1 MEGMITVAYSSRLI
15 RLNTPM
21 MQGPDVL
28 EVQKKLARLGFDS
41 GTPDG
46 IYDESTA
53 NALRRFQDERGL
65 KVDGLVG
72 PLTWKELNKND
83 PLFLSSYSYSAPGS
97 PKIHIHVD
105 TRILTLTFRETIR
118 IYPVGVGKPSTPS
131 PVGNWIIIAKEVNPD
146 GPFGV
151 RWMKLNVPWGS
162 YGIHG
167 TNNPNSIGRAFS
179 HGCIRLYNEDVTE
192 LYDLVW
198 EGVPV
203 SITGKVRKIRN
214 LKIGDRGKAI
224 RDVQEMLYDLSYF
237 ANTLDGYYGK
247 KTGQAVIRFQEH
259 SEITP
264 NGIVGKTTLKA
275 LQIAHDLY
283 MNDTNP

>member
-1 MEGMITVAYSSRLI
+1 MKGMITVLYSSRLL
-15 RLNTPM
+15 RLNTPL

-28 EVQKKLARLGFDS
+28 EVQEKLVGLGFDP

-46 IYDESTA
+46 IFGESTSKS
-53 NALRRFQDERGL
+53 LRRFQDVRGL

-72 PLTWKELNKND
+72 PLTWKELNNKD
-83 PLFLSSYSYSAPGS
+83 PLFLSSKAYSAPGS

-118 IYPVGVGKPSTPS
+118 IYPVAVGKPSTPS

-167 TNNPNSIGRAFS
+167 TNNPSSIGKAFS

-192 LYDLVW
+192 LYDLVG
-198 EGVPV
+198 EGTPV
-203 SITGKVRKIRN
+203 SITGEVRKVRN
-214 LKIGDRGKAI
+214 LKIGFRGKNI
-224 RDVQEMLYDLSYF
+224 RDVQEMLFDLGYF
-237 ANTLDGYYGK
+237 SNNLDGYYGK
-247 KTGQAVIRFQEH
+247 KTCQAVIRFQEH

-264 NGIVGKTTLKA
+264 SGIAGKTTLKA
-275 LQIAHDLY
+275 LQIAHDLA
-283 MNDTNP
+283 MDDTHP